1 MARSIFKQKDRQ
13 EIDSRLAALNPA
25 APALF
30 GKMNAARMI
39 CHMTDALE
47 VATGA
52 KPARAKKTFLS
63 NPILR
68 RVVIYYLPWPKGKAE
83 TVPEMLITKPSD
95 WDADL
100 ARLRDLLHAA
110 AARGASAHWAVHPA
124 FGAISGKD
132 YGTLI
137 YRHFD
142 HHLRQFGV

>member
-1 MARSIFKQKDRQ
+1 MARSIFKQQDRQ
-13 EIDSRLAALNPA
+13 EIDSRLAALNPSA
-25 APALF
+25 TALF
-30 GKMNAARMI
+30 GKMNPARMI

-47 VATGA
+47 VATGTR
-52 KPARAKKTFLS
+52 PARQKKTFLA
-63 NPILR
+63 NPLLR

-110 AARGASAHWAVHPA
+110 AARGASAQWATHPA

>member
-1 MARSIFKQKDRQ
+1 MARSVFKQQDRQ
-13 EIDSRLAALNPA
+13 EIDSRLAALNPS

-30 GKMNAARMI
+30 GKMNPARMI
-39 CHMTDALE
+39 CHMIDALE

-52 KPARAKKTFLS
+52 RPARPKKTFLA
-63 NPILR
+63 NPLLR
-68 RVVIYYLPWPKGKAE
+68 RFVIYYLPWPKGKAE
-83 TVPEMLITKPSD
+83 TVPEMLITKPTD

-100 ARLRDLLHAA
+100 ARVRDLLQAA
-110 AARGASAHWAVHPA
+110 AARGASVEWPPHPA
-124 FGAISGKD
+124 FGKISGKD